1 MTPSLLLVAALLA
14 APADTTV
21 ADSTAT
27 VVATLAP
34 VARPAG
40 IAVPQP
46 PVARSDTTR
55 PRRRAVEVSD
65 AYATRLAIH
74 RYASYTMLP
83 LFAAQYVLGDR
94 LLDQK
99 GDLYAGRRTTPVDD
113 GLRTTHTGVAI
124 GVATLF
130 TVNTVTGLW
139 NLYESRKITEGR
151 GRRTLHTVLML
162 ASDAGF
168 VATGVMGSRAND
180 RGIDEARQH
189 RNVALASMV
198 PAVAGAAIMWFR
210 RD

>member
-1 MTPSLLLVAALLA
+1 MTLFPLLA
-14 APADTTV
+14 AAALAAADTTS
-21 ADSTAT
+21 ADPTSTFT
-27 VVATLAP
+27 P
-34 VARPAG
+34 IARPAG
-40 IAVPQP
+40 IEVPP
-46 PVARSDTTR
+46 LASASDTTR

-65 AYATRLAIH
+65 AYARRLAVH

-99 GDLYAGRRTTPVDD
+99 EALYAGRRTSTDD
-113 GLRTTHTGVAI
+113 GLRSAHTAVAI
-124 GVATLF
+124 GVGALF

-139 NLYESRKITEGR
+139 NLYESRTVEPGR
-151 GRRTLHTVLML
+151 GRRTLHTILML

-168 VATGVMGSRAND
+168 VATGVLGSRAGD
-180 RGIDEARQH
+180 RGVDEARRH
-189 RNVALASMV
+189 RNVALASMG